1 MEVSGLKSVKMVLPG
16 FNKKYNCPE
25 AVNSDRGFTLVE
37 VMVALAISGI
47 VLASIYSAFQ
57 SQQNSYVAQEQVSE
71 MQQNVRIGLDMLSKD
86 IRLAGYNPSGAA
98 GIGFVFAGN
107 FNGTAVTT
115 NATQIAFT
123 ADLDGL
129 GSIDAVALDLDG
141 NGIDMADMEQI
152 AYRLNGTNLQRYS
165 SVTGIITWQT
175 IAENVENI
183 EFQYVLDDGS
193 QTTTPTAAQLANI
206 RNVRISILVITEKS
220 DKNYTNSRVYLPASN
235 DPFFTSAGLSGTVW
249 GPFTGTATVN
259 FRRRLLK
266 ITVNCRNMGLV

>member
-1 MEVSGLKSVKMVLPG
+1 MKSVKMVLPG
-16 FNKKYNCPE
+16 FNKKDNCPE
-25 AVNSDRGFTLVE
+25 AVYGDRGFTLVE

-86 IRLAGYNPSGAA
+86 IRLAGYNPA
-98 GIGFVFAGN
+98 GSPGTGFVNGIN
-107 FNGTAVTT
+107 FDGEPANT

-123 ADLDGL
+123 SDLDGD
-129 GSIDAVALDLDG
+129 GTIDAVTQDVDS
-141 NGIDMADMEQI
+141 NGTIDMSDMERI
-152 AYRLNGTNLQRYS
+152 AYRLNGNYLQRFS
-165 SVTGIITWQT
+165 LIGWQT
-175 IAENVENI
+175 VAEHVENI
-183 EFQYVLDDGS
+183 EFQYVLDDGT
-193 QTTTPTAAQLANI
+193 QTTTPTAAQLADI
-206 RNVRISILVITEKS
+206 RNVRITILVITEKS
-220 DKNYTNSRVYLPASN
+220 DKNYTATRVYVPASN
-235 DPFFTSAGLSGTVW
+235 DPFFTSGALSGTVW

>member
-1 MEVSGLKSVKMVLPG
+1 MEVSGLKSVTMVLTG
-16 FNKKYNCPE
+16 FNKKDNYPE

-47 VLASIYSAFQ
+47 VLASIYTAFQ
-57 SQQNSYVAQEQVSE
+57 SQQNSYLAQEQVSE

-86 IRLAGYNPSGAA
+86 IRLAGYNPA
-98 GIGFVFAGN
+98 GSAGTGFVDGIN
-107 FNGTAVTT
+107 FNAEPVNT

-123 ADLDGL
+123 ADLDGD
-129 GSIDAVALDLDG
+129 GTIDTVTQDVDG
-141 NGIDMADMEQI
+141 NGTIDMSDMERI
-152 AYRLNGTNLQRYS
+152 AFRLNGTNLQRYGA
-165 SVTGIITWQT
+165 VNWQT
-175 IAENVENI
+175 VAENVENI

-193 QTTTPTAAQLANI
+193 QTTTPTAAQLADI

-220 DKNYTNSRVYLPASN
+220 DKNYTNTRVYLPASN
-235 DPFFTSAGLSGTVW
+235 DPFFTSAVLSGIVW
-249 GPFTGTATVN
+249 GPFTGTATSN

>member
-1 MEVSGLKSVKMVLPG
+1 MKSVKMVLPG

-25 AVNSDRGFTLVE
+25 AVYSDRGFTLVE

-86 IRLAGYNPSGAA
+86 IRLAGYNPDGSA
-98 GIGFVFAGN
+98 GTGFVDGIN
-107 FNGTAVTT
+107 FDAEPVNT
-115 NATQIAFT
+115 NATRIAFT
-123 ADLDGL
+123 ADLDGD
-129 GSIDAVALDLDG
+129 GTIDVVTQDVDG
-141 NGIDMADMEQI
+141 NGTIDMSDMERI
-152 AYRLNGTNLQRYS
+152 AYRLNGTNLQRFS
-165 SVTGIITWQT
+165 TGAVNWQT
-175 IAENVENI
+175 VAENVENI

>member
-25 AVNSDRGFTLVE
+25 AVYSDRGFTLVE

-86 IRLAGYNPSGAA
+86 IRLAGYNPDGSA
-98 GIGFVFAGN
+98 GTGFVDGIN
-107 FNGTAVTT
+107 FDAEPVNT
-115 NATQIAFT
+115 NATRIAFT
-123 ADLDGL
+123 ADLDGD
-129 GSIDAVALDLDG
+129 GTIDVVTQDVDG
-141 NGIDMADMEQI
+141 NGTIDMSDMERI
-152 AYRLNGTNLQRYS
+152 AYRLNGTNLQRFS
-165 SVTGIITWQT
+165 TGAVNWQT
-175 IAENVENI
+175 VAENVENI

>member
-1 MEVSGLKSVKMVLPG
+1 MKSVKMVLPG

-25 AVNSDRGFTLVE
+25 AVNGDCGFTLVE

-86 IRLAGYNPSGAA
+86 IRLAGYNPDGSA
-98 GIGFVFAGN
+98 GTGFVNGIN
-107 FNGTAVTT
+107 FDAEPVNT

-123 ADLDGL
+123 ADLDGD
-129 GSIDAVALDLDG
+129 GTIDAVTQDVDG
-141 NGIDMADMEQI
+141 NGTVDMSDMERI
-152 AYRLNGTNLQRYS
+152 AYRLNGTNLQRFS
-165 SVTGIITWQT
+165 TGAVNWQT
-175 IAENVENI
+175 VAENVENI

-193 QTTTPTAAQLANI
+193 QTTTPTAAQLADI
-206 RNVRISILVITEKS
+206 RNVRITILVITEKS

-235 DPFFTSAGLSGTVW
+235 DAFFTSGALSGTVW